1 MVVDDLDSW
10 LQDDW
15 VNRSFDNGVHG
26 HMDGQAGMRKQT
38 KIGGLQALSLQLF
51 D

>member
-1 MVVDDLDSW
+1 MLVDDLGSW

-26 HMDGQAGMRKQT
+26 HMDGQAGHA
-38 KIGGLQALSLQLF
+38 QANQNRGFASSF
-51 D
+51 IAIV